1 MKSGIHIVLMMFG
14 LAVSSAVYAQAPGG
28 SRFTSPSDDAPYRSA
43 KVEPFKVIGNI
54 YSVGTTQ
61 HNVSW
66 LVTTPEGHIIID
78 TLFEKD
84 VPAILDNI
92 KKLGF
97 KQEDIKYILTLH
109 AHGDHAA
116 GHAAMQ
122 EATGAQIL
130 VNEEDA
136 EIIET
141 GGKADTHSNPWT
153 PAKVDRRIK
162 DGEKV
167 TLGGTTLVAH
177 HTPGHTKG
185 CNSWTTVAEEEGKQY
200 NVIIMCGVRID
211 GDSLLDDP
219 DYPDITTDLSS
230 SFKTLESLPVDVY
243 LGGHGYWFGYGEK
256 IERMKAGE
264 GYKAWIDPEG
274 YRTSINGWHHIFV
287 DRLIKEAL
295 TKSSI
300 AR

>member
-1 MKSGIHIVLMMFG
+1 MKSQILIAIMALG
-14 LAVSSAVYAQAPGG
+14 LAVSSTVNAQAPAGV
-28 SRFTSPSDDAPYRSA
+28 RFTSPADNDPYRSA
-43 KVEPFKVIGNI
+43 AVEPFKVIDNI
-54 YSVGTTQ
+54 YFVGTTQ

-66 LVTTPEGHIIID
+66 LITTPEGNIIID

-116 GHAAMQ
+116 GHASMQ

-130 VNEEDA
+130 VHEKDA

-141 GGKADTHSNPWT
+141 GGKSDMHSKPWT

-162 DGEKV
+162 DGEKI
-167 TLGGTTLVAH
+167 TIGGTTLTAH
-177 HTPGHTKG
+177 LTPGHTKG
-185 CNSWTTVAEEEGKQY
+185 CTSWTTVAEEEGKQY
-200 NVIIMCGVRID
+200 NVIFMCGVRID

-219 DYPDITTDLSS
+219 EYPDITTDLSG

-243 LGGHGYWFGYGEK
+243 LGGHGYWFGFGEK
-256 IERMKAGE
+256 ITRMKAGE
-264 GYKAWIDPEG
+264 GYKAWIDPDG
-274 YRTSINGWHHIFV
+274 YRVSINGWHHLFV
-287 DRLIKEAL
+287 DRLIKDAL
-295 TKSSI
+295 AK
-300 AR
+300 

>member
-1 MKSGIHIVLMMFG
+1 MKSHTLFG
-14 LAVSSAVYAQAPGG
+14 LVASGLLLASAVQAQAPAGP
-28 SRFTSPSDDAPYRSA
+28 RFTSPADGDPYRSA
-43 KVEPFKVIGNI
+43 KVEPFKVIDNI
-54 YSVGTTQ
+54 YSIGTTQ
-61 HNVSW
+61 HNISW
-66 LVTTPEGHIIID
+66 LVTTPEGHMIID

-84 VPAILDNI
+84 VPAVLDNI

-130 VNEEDA
+130 VMAEDA
-136 EIIET
+136 EIIKT
-141 GGKADTHSNPWT
+141 GGKSDTHSNPWT
-153 PAKVDRRIK
+153 PAKVDKELK
-162 DGEKV
+162 DGDTV
-167 TLGGTTLVAH
+167 SLGGTTLTAH
-177 HTPGHTKG
+177 LTPGHTQG
-185 CNSWTTVAEEEGKQY
+185 CTSWTTVAEEEGKQY
-200 NVIIMCGVRID
+200 NVIFMCGVRID
-211 GDSLLDDP
+211 GESLLDDP

-256 IERMKAGE
+256 IARMKAGE
-264 GYKAWIDPEG
+264 GYKAWIDPVG
-274 YRTSINGWHHIFV
+274 YRESINGWHHLFV

-295 TKSSI
+295 AKSSI
-300 AR
+300 KR

>member
-1 MKSGIHIVLMMFG
+1 MKSQILIAIMALG
-14 LAVSSAVYAQAPGG
+14 LAVSSTVNAQAPAGV
-28 SRFTSPSDDAPYRSA
+28 RFTSPADNDPYRSA
-43 KVEPFKVIGNI
+43 AVEPFKVIDNI
-54 YSVGTTQ
+54 YFVGTTQ

-66 LVTTPEGHIIID
+66 LITTPEGNIIID

-116 GHAAMQ
+116 GHASMQ

-130 VNEEDA
+130 VHEKDA
-136 EIIET
+136 KIIET
-141 GGKADTHSNPWT
+141 GGKSDTHSKPWT

-162 DGEKV
+162 DGEKI
-167 TLGGTTLVAH
+167 TIGGTTLTAH
-177 HTPGHTKG
+177 LTPGHTKG
-185 CNSWTTVAEEEGKQY
+185 CTSWTTVAEEEGKQY
-200 NVIIMCGVRID
+200 NVIFMCGVRID
-211 GDSLLDDP
+211 GDSLLNDP
-219 DYPDITTDLSS
+219 EYPDITTDLSG

-243 LGGHGYWFGYGEK
+243 LGGHGYWFGFGEK
-256 IERMKAGE
+256 ITRMKAGE
-264 GYKAWIDPEG
+264 GYKAWIDPDG
-274 YRTSINGWHHIFV
+274 YRVSINGWHHLFV

-295 TKSSI
+295 AK
-300 AR
+300 

>member
-1 MKSGIHIVLMMFG
+1 MKSQILIAIMALG
-14 LAVSSAVYAQAPGG
+14 LAVSSTVNAQAPAGV
-28 SRFTSPSDDAPYRSA
+28 RFTSPADDDPYRSA
-43 KVEPFKVIGNI
+43 AVEPFKVIDNI
-54 YSVGTTQ
+54 YFVGTTQ

-66 LVTTPEGHIIID
+66 LITTPEGNIIID

-116 GHAAMQ
+116 GHASMQ

-130 VNEEDA
+130 VHEKDA

-141 GGKADTHSNPWT
+141 GGKSDTHSKPWT

-162 DGEKV
+162 DGEKI
-167 TLGGTTLVAH
+167 TIGGTTLTAH
-177 HTPGHTKG
+177 LTPGHTKG
-185 CNSWTTVAEEEGKQY
+185 CTSWTTVAEEEGKQY
-200 NVIIMCGVRID
+200 NVIFMCGVRID
-211 GDSLLDDP
+211 GDSLLNDP
-219 DYPDITTDLSS
+219 EYPDITTDLSG

-243 LGGHGYWFGYGEK
+243 LGGHGYWFGFGEK
-256 IERMKAGE
+256 ITRMKAGE
-264 GYKAWIDPEG
+264 GYKVWIDPDG
-274 YRTSINGWHHIFV
+274 YRVSINGWHHLFV

-295 TKSSI
+295 AK
-300 AR
+300 